1 MKVLSKRIAL
11 VGLCLAGTLGA
22 SAEETSGVI
31 CRVEMD
37 NSVVYAGSSQ
47 RAVVKVTLDAPKA
60 LRKET
65 RPPVNLTIVLDRS
78 GSMSGSKIEKAC
90 DAAIAALRRLGPE
103 DMFSLVTY
111 DHEVKTVVPSQS
123 AANSEWIEEQIRLIR
138 SGGNTA
144 LFAGVSQGASETRK
158 HLDGRYV
165 NRILL
170 LSDGLANVGPSSPA
184 ELGRLGTALSKEG
197 ISVTTI
203 GVGTDYNEDLMALMA
218 QNSDGNNYFV
228 ESSVDLPR
236 IFNAELGDVLS
247 VVASKVTIEVKFP
260 KDVRPLR
267 IIGRDGRVGEDHV
280 ELSLN
285 QLYGGQEKYAL
296 IEVELSA
303 GAEGE
308 ERKVADAR
316 CSYQDMISNSQASST
331 GQTTVR
337 FSGSKKEVDES
348 LNLDVN
354 NDIIMVKV
362 ANAKD
367 EAIVYA
373 DNAEYDQAADV
384 LMENVLKLREYGEL
398 HAQPEIVEE
407 AEELEQQA
415 RLIQREQQMT
425 PSTRKGMRSSNYEV
439 YNQQRALPPVD
450 EEVED

>member
-123 AANSEWIEEQIRLIR
+123 AANSEWIEGQIRSIR

-296 IEVELSA
+296 IEVELPA
-303 GAEGE
+303 GTEGE

-316 CSYQDMISNSQASST
+316 CSYQDMIENRQASSE
-331 GQTTVR
+331 GNASVR
-337 FSGSKKEVDES
+337 FTGSKEEVAVGW
-348 LNLDVN
+348 NIDVN
-354 NDIIMVKV
+354 NSVYLNGKAD
-362 ANAKD
+362 AQD
-367 EAIVYA
+367 QAIYYA
-373 DNAEYDQAADV
+373 DNADYDKAAEV
-384 LMENVLKLREYGEL
+384 LFINAEKLKKYAEL
-398 HAQPEIVEE
+398 NDQMQLMDE

-415 RLIQREQQMT
+415 TQMQMEQQMA
-425 PSTRKGMRSSNYEV
+425 PETRKAMRSSNYV
-439 YNQQRALPPVD
+439 IYNQQRTLPPVD